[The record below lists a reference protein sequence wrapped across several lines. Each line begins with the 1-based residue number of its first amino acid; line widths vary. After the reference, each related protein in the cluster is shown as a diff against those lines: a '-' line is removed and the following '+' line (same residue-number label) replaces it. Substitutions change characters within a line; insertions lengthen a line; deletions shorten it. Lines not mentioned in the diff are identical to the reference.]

1 MEENDM
7 IINKGGSMSCNGYTV
22 NSNFFNNEIPIS
34 YSINNEDLFGGKSL
48 PAGLAFFNTET
59 IPETEPETVS
69 ETVPETIENIQMGGL
84 IDTDVYDK
92 FIDKF
97 SSKDEN
103 VNIENTKDVASDG
116 EEIEDIENEK
126 INIHEKKSRKISTI
140 GQFKSRK
147 QNIRK
152 KLSKRNHK
160 ITFKQTRTKH

>member
-7 IINKGGSMSCNGYTV
+7 IINKGGSMTCNGYTV

-59 IPETEPETVS
+59 IPVSEAETVS
-69 ETVPETIENIQMGGL
+69 ETVENIQMGGL
-84 IDTDVYDK
+84 IDSNVYDK

-97 SSKDEN
+97 SNKDEN
-103 VNIENTKDVASDG
+103 VNIENKDIASDI
-116 EEIEDIENEK
+116 EEIEDNENEK

-152 KLSKRNHK
+152 KLSKRNPK

>member
-1 MEENDM
+1 MDDVDM
-7 IINKGGSMSCNGYTV
+7 IMKTGDNITYGGYTV
-22 NSNFFNNEIPIS
+22 DSTFLNNDIPIS
-34 YSINNEDLFGGKSL
+34 YNINDNLIGGRSL
-48 PAGLAFFNTET
+48 PAGLLFLNTET
-59 IPETEPETVS
+59 IPEIKD
-69 ETVPETIENIQMGGL
+69 IEVKGL
-84 IDTDVYDK
+84 VDSSVYDK

-97 SSKDEN
+97 SSKEN
-103 VNIENTKDVASDG
+103 VTIENIKDIASDG

-152 KLSKRNHK
+152 KLSKRNPK